1 MRDTPTILLVDDNP
15 VNLKVAQMLLRKQN
29 VRVDSV
35 TNGESAV
42 EAIKK
47 KPYQMVLMDIELPG
61 INGLEAT
68 KNIRQWEKNRSL
80 SSSHSDHP
88 RPIPIIALT
97 AHDEKETRQACLA
110 AGMDDVMEK
119 PIRSEKIEIAL
130 KHIHR
135 NPQTREKTSSRIL
148 DALTKT
154 AQSVPVD
161 NPEAAIRHLM
171 TFTLGKEKY
180 AFDMN
185 YIKKICWAKA
195 ITPVPTLPPHI
206 LGIINTRGE
215 IISVVDLKALLGIQ
229 AETPS
234 QASIMIT
241 SMKEVDV
248 GFLVDSVDE
257 IIDLPLKSIDPP
269 MITFEKEYV
278 NFIDGEARLDE
289 SLVVILNYRK
299 IMASEKMK
307 IHGK

>member
-15 VNLKVAQMLLRKQN
+15 VNLKVAQMLLKKQN

-42 EAIKK
+42 EAVKK

-68 KNIRQWEKNRSL
+68 KKIRQWEKNRSP

-88 RPIPIIALT
+88 RPVPIIALT
-97 AHDEKETRQACLA
+97 AHDEKETREACLDV
-110 AGMDDVMEK
+110 GMDDVMEK

-130 KHIHR
+130 KHIRR
-135 NPQTREKTSSRIL
+135 NPKTREKTSSRIL

-180 AFDMN
+180 AFDMD
-185 YIKKICWAKA
+185 YIKKNMPGKGHYPRSDPSPAHPGNYQHTRRNHFSGGFKGPAGNSGRNA
-195 ITPVPTLPPHI
+195 IP
-206 LGIINTRGE
+206 GIHHDHQHEG
-215 IISVVDLKALLGIQ
+215 G
-229 AETPS
+229 
-234 QASIMIT
+234 
-241 SMKEVDV
+241 
-248 GFLVDSVDE
+248 
-257 IIDLPLKSIDPP
+257 
-269 MITFEKEYV
+269 
-278 NFIDGEARLDE
+278 
-289 SLVVILNYRK
+289 
-299 IMASEKMK
+299 
-307 IHGK
+307 